1 MKISE
6 LLDPIEEDETAQPE
20 LTDNEILKEVLEA
33 DDDEETVK
41 LRHLSQKIL
50 PEPRRL
56 TSFVKCLLPARRIPG
71 KSPSCL

>member
-6 LLDPIEEDETAQPE
+6 LLDPIEEDETAQTG

-33 DDDEETVK
+33 DDAEETVK
-41 LRHLSQKIL
+41 MQHLSQKNL

-56 TSFVKCLLPARRIPG
+56 PSFVMPAPCSTYPG